1 MFSLSSFSSLSFS
14 RYEFSNKGADLFLE
28 SLARLNHYLKV
39 QYSVCMPLLFTLS
52 HSLSVSPLKVC
63 NSDIT
68 VVAFLIFPAPTNSF
82 NVASLKGQAITKQ
95 LR

>member
-1 MFSLSSFSSLSFS
+1 MRGKWSKSMFSLSFS

-52 HSLSVSPLKVC
+52 PSL
-63 NSDIT
+63 
-68 VVAFLIFPAPTNSF
+68 FL
-82 NVASLKGQAITKQ
+82 SLPSRYAIVIS
-95 LR
+95 L